1 MQNRKNMKKTLALL
15 LGGLLLIAC
24 KSHHVHEEPVN
35 NDDTMTAV
43 NQVLEELK
51 GRDVV
56 LFVADQ
62 DEISPAEVPFPVV
75 FTGMGKMRM
84 FSGLVKWHE
93 TLPEGSNPVVLNI
106 GSAGSAKYPIGT
118 IVNCTRIFNGG
129 CELVHDCIELP
140 GDGASIFSG
149 DYFMSTKT
157 FSPEQVKA
165 LSQQYDL
172 FDMEAYAVAQFCK
185 MYDIPFYCLKAVSD
199 NLDGNLKD
207 WRSILADIR
216 LRFTELLNAGDES
229 ARECDLIN
237 GSILP
242 SLPQQENLSLCS
254 LLAP

>member
-1 MQNRKNMKKTLALL
+1 MKKTLAML

-24 KSHHVHEEPVN
+24 KSQHVRVEPV
-35 NDDTMTAV
+35 DCDTSAAV

-51 GRDVV
+51 GRDGV

-62 DEISPAEVPFPVV
+62 DEISPSEVPFPVV

-84 FSGLVKWHE
+84 FSALVKWRE
-93 TLPEGSNPVVLNI
+93 SLPEGSTPVILNI

-118 IVNCTRIFNGG
+118 IVPCTRFINGG
-129 CELVHDCIELP
+129 CELVDDCIETS
-140 GDGASIFSG
+140 DEGASVFSG
-149 DYFMSTKT
+149 DYFMSTQT
-157 FSPEQVKA
+157 FSPEQVKE

-216 LRFTELLNAGDES
+216 VQFTELLNAF
-229 ARECDLIN
+229 
-237 GSILP
+237 
-242 SLPQQENLSLCS
+242 
-254 LLAP
+254 